1 MDSDEIIPE
10 NTQVEVEEE
19 DLDEKYFH
27 PFRAHVCPSNRPK
40 TTGTRIG
47 LIIALRHSPSMSFT

>member
-10 NTQVEVEEE
+10 STQVEVEEE

-47 LIIALRHSPSMSFT
+47 LIIALRHSLSMSFT